1 MADTTN
7 KDYENEIREY
17 GNFFFLRGLND
28 ELYDKIRA
36 VEEAAVTSP
45 DTMGDPARDAL
56 ESFLYEVAL
65 KNHGLKR
72 IECRDFY
79 NGTHPANLGETPL
92 HIAIFCA
99 YEAQQIPINV
109 NIFPERANG
118 GKARKTKNMKFMDLF
133 CDDWTEN
140 KKKRFRPRFANS
152 PQNIVLFMQSLYY
165 IVSGYYMFYKL
176 VPQDLPDYDHR
187 ISLPGAGAA
196 ALNNAE
202 DTGAF
207 EGAGEAEAA
216 AQEANAAKAEANTAK
231 AEAKAAKAE
240 AKAAKEKAKDASNK

>member
-1 MADTTN
+1 MLKQGDNMADTTN
-7 KDYENEIREY
+7 MDYEKEVREH
-17 GNFFFLRGLND
+17 GSFFFLRGLND
-28 ELYDKIRA
+28 ELYEKIRA

-45 DTMGDPARDAL
+45 DTMGDPARDAM

-109 NIFPERANG
+109 NIYPERANG
-118 GKARKTKNMKFMDLF
+118 GKPRKTKNMKFMDLF
-133 CDDWTEN
+133 CDDWAEN

-152 PQNIVLFMQSLYY
+152 PQNIVLFMQSMYY
-165 IVSGYYMFYKL
+165 IVSGYYTFYKL
-176 VPQDLPDYDHR
+176 APQDLPEYDHK
-187 ISLPGAGAA
+187 ISLPGAGLAA
-196 ALNNAE
+196 IESAE
-202 DTGAF
+202 NSAAF
-207 EGAGEAEAA
+207 DGAGEAEAA
-216 AQEANAAKAEANTAK
+216 AQAANAAK

-240 AKAAKEKAKDASNK
+240 AKKSSNGSK